1 MESAYHELFMG
12 LISNSPFLAW
22 MIYSYMQTNKQLE
35 KTREES
41 KAEMKE
47 IRKESKEEEAQIR
60 VKFEKVIE
68 GLNKDRKELVESF
81 SGRIDSL
88 EKGQRKIFSLLEHM
102 KEIRKKVQ
110 KIELKEW
117 DLHSYQYWKG
127 ILKQPKLLELLYFW
141 GKALRLLN

>member
-110 KIELKEW
+110 KIELKEEI
-117 DLHSYQYWKG
+117 QK
-127 ILKQPKLLELLYFW
+127 ELASSH
-141 GKALRLLN
+141 K